1 MTATKLRYI
10 LVGVIIVLLGGFT
23 AGAWW
28 VQGVLADKVRETDH
42 AKIDADIQSTELQQL
57 KQLKKQLGEEQ
68 DTVDRAKQ
76 IAATSAQYQ
85 YQDQVIRDVSDYAA
99 RYGIQVNTFDFSNST
114 KAPTTAANGAK
125 KTSFTLS
132 LKGPMAFV
140 TFMRFLR
147 DLEANLT
154 KIQVTS
160 LTLAPDK
167 DPNNI
172 TNPTISCDVYLKG

>member
-10 LVGVIIVLLGGFT
+10 LIGLIVVLFGGFA

-28 VQGVLADKVRETDH
+28 IQGILADQVRETDH
-42 AKIDADIQSTELQQL
+42 AKIDAELSGTELQQL
-57 KQLKKQLGEEQ
+57 KQLKKQLADQEDVIE
-68 DTVDRAKQ
+68 RAKQ
-76 IAATSAQYQ
+76 IAVSSDQYQ
-85 YQDQVIRDVSDYAA
+85 YQDQVIKDVSDYAA
-99 RYGIQVNTFDFSNST
+99 RYGIQVNTFDFSST
-114 KAPTTAANGAK
+114 NKNASTGGAK
-125 KTSFTLS
+125 KTPFTVS
-132 LKGPMAFV
+132 LKGPLAFV

-147 DLEANLT
+147 DLEGNLT

-172 TNPTISCDVYLKG
+172 TNPSLSCEVYLKS

>member
-10 LVGVIIVLLGGFT
+10 LIGLIIVLVACFG

-28 VQGVLADKVRETDH
+28 VEGMLTDKVRETDH
-42 AKIDADIQSTELQQL
+42 AKTDADLSGTELQQL
-57 KQLKKQLGEEQ
+57 KHLKKQLDDQKDVVE
-68 DTVDRAKQ
+68 RAKQ
-76 IAATSAQYQ
+76 IAANSAQYQ

-99 RYGIQVNTFDFSNST
+99 RYGIQVNTFDFSTTN
-114 KAPTTAANGAK
+114 KAAPATNGTK
-125 KTSFTLS
+125 KTPFTVS
-132 LKGPMAFV
+132 LKGPLAYV
-140 TFMRFLR
+140 TFLRFLR
-147 DLEANLT
+147 DIEGNLT

-172 TNPTISCDVYLKG
+172 TNPSLSCEVYLKS